1 MAGSEAPR
9 DEALSDLEQA
19 RRDWNEA
26 SRELKDAH
34 QEQQGLENQIRQ
46 AFADGD
52 DTSSLQFHLHYVK
65 ERYQRAKERNQEAK
79 ERYQELKEKTQRSPT
94 AGESHAYH
102 PPSCV
107 GPATPTSFC
116 SDVSILVSLLG
127 RRSPEAR
134 RHQAL
139 RFRVPLSW
147 LLATKSEPIRRDSA
161 RLTAAGEN

>member
-19 RRDWNEA
+19 WRDWNEA

-79 ERYQELKEKTQRSPT
+79 ERYQELKEDAQRSTT
-94 AGESHAYH
+94 AGEIRATHLTS
-102 PPSCV
+102 PSCFLRPQRHPCV
-107 GPATPTSFC
+107 C
-116 SDVSILVSLLG
+116 SASDCRRLLVASS
-127 RRSPEAR
+127 RRW
-134 RHQAL
+134 HQEKQL
-139 RFRVPLSW
+139 RAPH
-147 LLATKSEPIRRDSA
+147 SA
-161 RLTAAGEN
+161 WPQAVCRPNDQYSSGCASAQ